1 MTRISGPWKALIA
14 VFVCSFAV
22 LLYAGQRV
30 YREAPPIFDRMVT
43 PSGEVLIDQG
53 EVMAGQRV
61 WQAMGGMQV
70 GSVWGHGSYV
80 APDWT
85 ADYLHREALLLLDAY
100 AKEGG
105 AASYEALDEDRQAAL
120 RNRLQREIRISGL
133 NASTN
138 DLVVSEERAQ
148 AFRELR
154 EHYSALFRDGKAEF
168 AIPRGAQP
176 DPEKLHLL
184 TSFFFWTSWA
194 ASTDRP
200 GEAGI
205 SYTNNWPHEPLV
217 ANTVTSAA
225 VIWTGV
231 SIIVLLAALAGMIW
245 WYAAQPRH
253 VEISEPS
260 PRDPLLNAQLT
271 PSQRAS
277 LVYFAVVLL
286 LFLLQIGLGGVTA
299 HFGVEGDGFY
309 GVPLGDWLPYVISR
323 TWHTQLGIFWI
334 ATAWLAA
341 GLFVAPAIGG
351 AGDPPLQKLGVN
363 VLLGALVVVVLG
375 SMAGQWFSV
384 MHRFANDDLRFFFGH
399 SGYEYIDLGRAFQI
413 ALQIGLLLWVALVLR
428 AIWPA
433 LRRKEQGRGIL
444 VLFALSALAIAG
456 FYMAAFGYGK
466 NTHLSIAEYWR
477 WWVVH
482 LWVEGFFEVFA
493 TVVFAFLF
501 TRMGLLEP
509 KTTERVVVISAAI
522 FLAGGIIGT
531 LHHLYFSGTPSLIS
545 ALGAVFS
552 ALEVVP
558 LVLIGYEAWDNM
570 KLTRHRGW
578 VRRYRYPIYFFVAV
592 AFWNA
597 VGAGLFGFMI
607 NPPVALYFMQGLNT
621 TPVHGH
627 AALFGVYGM
636 LGLALMLF
644 CMRVADRDREWNV
657 KPLQISFWLLNI
669 GLGLMVVLSLLPIG
683 LLQTQASVEVG
694 YWYARSPEFLQTP
707 IMDVL
712 RWLRAIG
719 DTLFAVGAL
728 YFVAFSVGLLVKR
741 RRRRLE
747 APVEDA
753 LPVGGE

>member
-1 MTRISGPWKALIA
+1 MNRISGPWKALIA

-22 LLYAGQRV
+22 LLYAGVRV
-30 YREAPPIFDRMVT
+30 YREAPPIPDRMVT
-43 PSGEVLIDQG
+43 SSGEVLIDQG
-53 EVMAGQRV
+53 EILAGQSV

-70 GSVWGHGSYV
+70 GSIWGHGSYV
-80 APDWT
+80 APDWS

-120 RNRLQREIRISGL
+120 RSRLQREVRISGL
-133 NASTN
+133 DAASN

-154 EHYSALFRDGKAEF
+154 EYYSALFRDGKAEY

-176 DPEKLHLL
+176 DPDKLHLL

-200 GEAGI
+200 GQPGI

-217 ANTVTSAA
+217 ANTVTTDA

-231 SIIVLLAALAGMIW
+231 SIIILLAALAGMIW

-253 VEISEPS
+253 VELKEPS
-260 PRDPLLNAQLT
+260 PRDPLLNAPLT

-286 LFLLQIGLGGVTA
+286 LFMLQIGLGGVTA

-341 GLFVAPAIGG
+341 GLFVAPSIGG
-351 AGDPPLQKLGVN
+351 GGDPPLQKLGVN

-375 SMAGQWFSV
+375 SMAGQWLSV
-384 MHRFANDDLRFFFGH
+384 MHRFSSDDVRFFFGH
-399 SGYEYIDLGRAFQI
+399 SGYEYIDLGRGFQI

-433 LRRKEQGRGIL
+433 LRRKEEGRGLL

-466 NTHLSIAEYWR
+466 NTHLSVAEYWR

-501 TRMGLLEP
+501 TRMGLLES

-545 ALGAVFS
+545 ALGSVFS

-570 KLTRHRGW
+570 KLARHRGW
-578 VRRYRYPIYFFVAV
+578 VRRYRYPIYFFIAV

-597 VGAGLFGFMI
+597 VGAGMFGFMI

-644 CMRVADRDREWNV
+644 CMRVADKDREWNV
-657 KPLQISFWLLNI
+657 KPLRTSFWLLNV

-707 IMDVL
+707 LMDTL

-747 APVEDA
+747 PPMGA